1 MLFCILD
8 ISLGIQC
15 FGQGA
20 HLQLLISALVLVKIF
35 LYKAA
40 SVCTVD
46 ANHEKKC
53 TNLNDFGLARDTI
66 QCVPGSSRLLI
77 GSLAQLLNALIEQDV
92 ISSFAKSA
100 IAKKPTRVRVGL
112 GKRRECRRPARW
124 NDTLCWCWETV
135 GREVARV

>member
-100 IAKKPTRVRVGL
+100 IAKKPTS
-112 GKRRECRRPARW
+112 KRARW
-124 NDTLCWCWETV
+124 S
-135 GREVARV
+135 EVNSTEDDADDDAA